1 LRGAPRQRWPRLS
14 AFAIALLLLA
24 TACATPVGVKRAD
37 PEVVRRNLT
46 RNVLSNGEPSAPTLW
61 TLQRLGLGDRFEA
74 DPAATLALLHQGL
87 GAGEQDDRLFALAEL
102 SALHGDR
109 EGDRSWQL
117 ASAVY
122 AYAYL
127 FPGPG
132 RSGPDASDPRLRLAL
147 DLYNRGLAVG
157 FASADGSEVLIEAGR
172 HPLPFGE
179 LIVRV
184 DPGETDWAGWRLDR
198 FAPAADFEV
207 RGLRNRYRDPGIGA
221 PLAASLAR
229 QEGVELPPGAARIPP
244 RLKVP
249 ATLVLRLDDPRA
261 ALASGQLSG
270 QLELATRDSRR
281 TVRIDGRELPLE
293 FETTVSLAYTLEGS
307 PIFDFDIAG
316 FRSAD
321 FLPSGVKLAPDRISM
336 LEPYRPGRIPLVLV
350 HGTASSPATWAEMVN
365 ELQND
370 PGIAAHYQIWLF
382 LYNTS
387 NPVVYSAS
395 LLRDGLTALVAQLDP
410 AGTDPALRRM
420 VVMGHSQ
427 GGLLTKLMAVSS
439 GQRFWQNVSDAPFED
454 AKLEPETR
462 ELLGHALFFEPL
474 PFVSRVIFLATP
486 HHGSY
491 RSTPRIGELIARL
504 VKLPGSLAK
513 AGLELFSNDPN
524 SRFKL
529 RMGRMPTSVDN
540 MTAGNPFIAA
550 LNDRPIAAGV
560 GSNSVIGVL
569 GDGPVEAGADGVV
582 EYRSAHLDGV
592 DSEKVVRS
600 GHSVQ
605 NNPDAIEEVKRILR
619 LHAAGP

>member
-1 LRGAPRQRWPRLS
+1 MPDLRR
-14 AFAIALLLLA
+14 IALA
-24 TACATPVGVKRAD
+24 TAVLVLTAGCATPVGVKRAE
-37 PEVVRRNLT
+37 PETVRRNLT
-46 RNVLSNGEPSAPTLW
+46 RNVLSNGQPSAPTLW
-61 TLQRLGLGDRFEA
+61 TLQRLGLRERFET
-74 DPAATLALLHQGL
+74 DPAGTLALLHQGL
-87 GAGEQDDRLFALAEL
+87 GAGDEDDRLFALAEL

-109 EGDRSWQL
+109 SGDRSWQL
-117 ASAVY
+117 ASAIY
-122 AYAYL
+122 AYAFL

-132 RSGPDASDPRLRLAL
+132 RPGPAPSDPRLRIAL
-147 DLYNRGLAVG
+147 DLYNLGLAEG
-157 FASADGSEVLIEAGR
+157 FASPDGSQVLIEGGA
-172 HPLPFGE
+172 HALPFGE
-179 LIVRV
+179 LTVRV
-184 DPGETDWAGWRLDR
+184 DPGELDWVGWHLDR
-198 FAPAADFEV
+198 FAPAAEFEV

-221 PLAASLAR
+221 PLAASLSR
-229 QEGVELPPGAARIPP
+229 PEGADLPPGASRIPP

-249 ATLVLRLDDPRA
+249 ATLVLRIDDPRA
-261 ALASGQLSG
+261 DLATGHLTG

-281 TVRIDGRELPLE
+281 TVKIDGRELPLE
-293 FETTVSLAYTLEGS
+293 FETTASLAYTLEGS

-321 FLPSGVKLAPDRISM
+321 FLPSGMKLSPDRISM
-336 LEPYRPGRIPLVLV
+336 LDPYRPGRIPLVLV

-370 PGIAAHYQIWLF
+370 PAIAAHYQIWLF

-387 NPVVYSAS
+387 NPVLYSAS

-427 GGLLTKLMAVSS
+427 GGLLTKLTAVSS
-439 GQRFWQNVSDAPFED
+439 GQRFWQNASDEPFED

-462 ELLGHALFFEPL
+462 ALLAHALFFEPL
-474 PFVSRVIFLATP
+474 PFVRRVVFLATP
-486 HHGSY
+486 HRGSY
-491 RSTPRIGELIARL
+491 RSSLRIGEFITRL
-504 VKLPGSLAK
+504 VKLPATIVK
-513 AGLELFSNDPN
+513 AGLDLTSPDPQGKV
-524 SRFKL
+524 RFRL
-529 RMGRMPTSVDN
+529 RRMPTSVDN

-550 LNDRPIAAGV
+550 LNDLPIAPGV

-569 GDGPVEAGADGVV
+569 DEGPVEQGADGVV
-582 EYRSAHLDGV
+582 QYQSAHLEGV

-619 LHAAGP
+619 SHAAAP